1 MRWLW
6 PRMQRVS
13 PVVAA
18 PWGASTFATISAS
31 KKSLYAA
38 EQQRADVA
46 RARRRWIR
54 QQGLLDPARL
64 VFIDETATSTN
75 MVRLRGRCAR
85 GMRLIGYVPHGHW
98 KTITFVAS
106 LRHDRMVAPFV
117 LEGPMNGPTFVEYV
131 KQCLVPTLRRRNTV
145 IMDNLP
151 SHKVPGVRQAIESAG
166 AQLRYL
172 PQYSPDLNP
181 IEQSFSKIKAHL
193 RKAAERTISRL
204 CRRIGTIAG
213 SLSAQE
219 CANYFAHAGYVQT

>member
-1 MRWLW
+1 
-6 PRMQRVS
+6 MQRVS

-18 PWGASTFATISAS
+18 PWGASSFATISAS

-54 QQGLLDPARL
+54 EQGLLNPARL

-85 GMRLIGYVPHGHW
+85 GMRLVGYAPHGHW
-98 KTITFVAS
+98 KTITFVAG

-117 LEGPMNGPTFVEYV
+117 LEGPMNGLTFVEYV
-131 KQCLVPTLRRRNTV
+131 KQCLVPTLGCRDVV

-151 SHKVPGVRQAIESAG
+151 SHKVPGVREAI
-166 AQLRYL
+166 
-172 PQYSPDLNP
+172 
-181 IEQSFSKIKAHL
+181 
-193 RKAAERTISRL
+193 
-204 CRRIGTIAG
+204 
-213 SLSAQE
+213 
-219 CANYFAHAGYVQT
+219 

>member
-1 MRWLW
+1 MR
-6 PRMQRVS
+6 RVS
-13 PVVAA
+13 PAVVA
-18 PWGASTFATISAS
+18 PWVGSSFDTALAS

-38 EQQRADVA
+38 EQHRADVA

-54 QQGLLDPARL
+54 EQGLLDPERL
-64 VFIDETATSTN
+64 VFIDETATTTN

-85 GMRLIGYVPHGHW
+85 GRRLLGYAPHGHW
-98 KTITFVAS
+98 KTITFVAG
-106 LRHDRMVAPFV
+106 LRHNRMVAPFV
-117 LEGPMNGPTFVEYV
+117 LDGAMNGQTFIEYV
-131 KQCLVPTLRRRNTV
+131 KQCLVPTLKRRDTV

-151 SHKVPGVRQAIESAG
+151 AHRVPGVREAIEAVG
-166 AQLRYL
+166 ATLRYL

-181 IEQSFSKIKAHL
+181 IELSFSKIKAHL

-219 CANYFAHAGYVQT
+219 CANYFAHAGYV